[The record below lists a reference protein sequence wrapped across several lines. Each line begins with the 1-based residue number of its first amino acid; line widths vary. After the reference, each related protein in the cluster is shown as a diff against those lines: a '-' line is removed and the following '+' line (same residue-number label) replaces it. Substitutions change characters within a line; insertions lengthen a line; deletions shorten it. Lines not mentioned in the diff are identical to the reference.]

1 MSFALQSLMDNDKS
15 SLAEPT
21 VLAVVDV
28 LVDAEI
34 AAVYDRCSS
43 LSILPRL
50 IPHLDEVVPLEP
62 KGVRYRCQGKRAGRP
77 IEWEIEVTERV
88 PNEKIAWRNL
98 SHPECDS
105 AAVVRLKA
113 VAPRRTRLVYRL
125 DRLRSARDG
134 VRRAGDAAGDISA
147 PESAA
152 R

>member
-1 MSFALQSLMDNDKS
+1 MSFALQTLMDSDKS
-15 SLAEPT
+15 SREEPS
-21 VLAVVDV
+21 VLALVDV
-28 LVDAEI
+28 LVDEEI

-43 LSILPRL
+43 LKILPRM
-50 IPHLDEVVPLEP
+50 IPHLEKVVPLEP

-113 VAPRRTRLVYRL
+113 VAPKRTRLVYRL
-125 DRLRSARDG
+125 DRLS
-134 VRRAGDAAGDISA
+134 S
-147 PESAA
+147 PS
-152 R
+152 